1 MNSNYFYE
9 YVDLLERVLSVAYY
23 NKYSNRMVERVIS
36 YSSFFQKIEK
46 EKDDYAS
53 IIDDTSLVKSL
64 FNDENIS
71 LVDIPTYNQ
80 CLWAAESYLH
90 IQQETRLTFE
100 AIFLYIPIDVMYNY
114 FPIYHEMDF
123 TQIVEEFKRLYKKRS
138 VFDIL
143 LDNYKYAVK
152 YISDNISVSC
162 DALYSYKQRRRD
174 IKKMG
179 AESAYLLANTFK
191 VRVETILEL
200 KL

>member
-1 MNSNYFYE
+1 MNNNYFYE
-9 YVDLLERVLSVAYY
+9 YVDLLERVLSVAYH
-23 NKYSNRMVERVIS
+23 NKYSNRMVERAVS
-36 YSSFFQKIEK
+36 YSPFFQKIEK
-46 EKDDYAS
+46 EKDEYAS
-53 IIDDTSLVKSL
+53 IINDASLMTSL
-64 FNDENIS
+64 FYDENINLIS
-71 LVDIPTYNQ
+71 IPTYNQ

-114 FPIYHEMDF
+114 FPLYHEMDF

-138 VFDIL
+138 VLDIL
-143 LDNYKYAVK
+143 IGNYKYSVK
-152 YISDNISVSC
+152 YIADNIGVSC
-162 DALYSYKQRRRD
+162 DTLYSYKQRRRD
-174 IKKMG
+174 IKKMS

>member
-1 MNSNYFYE
+1 MNNNYFYE
-9 YVDLLERVLSVAYY
+9 YVDLLERVLSVAYH
-23 NKYSNRMVERVIS
+23 NKYSNRMVERAVS
-36 YSSFFQKIEK
+36 YSPFFQKIEK
-46 EKDDYAS
+46 EKDEYAS
-53 IIDDTSLVKSL
+53 IINDASLVTSL
-64 FNDENIS
+64 FYDENINLIS
-71 LVDIPTYNQ
+71 IPTYNQ

-114 FPIYHEMDF
+114 FPLYHEMDF

-138 VFDIL
+138 VLDIL
-143 LDNYKYAVK
+143 IENYKYSVK
-152 YISDNISVSC
+152 YIADNIGVSC
-162 DALYSYKQRRRD
+162 DTLYSYKQRRRD
-174 IKKMG
+174 IKKMS

>member
-1 MNSNYFYE
+1 MNNNYFYE

-23 NKYSNRMVERVIS
+23 NKYSNRMVERAVS
-36 YSSFFQKIEK
+36 YSPFFQKIEK
-46 EKDDYAS
+46 EKDEYAS
-53 IIDDTSLVKSL
+53 IINDASLVTSL
-64 FNDENIS
+64 FYNENINLIS
-71 LVDIPTYNQ
+71 IPTYNQ

-114 FPIYHEMDF
+114 FPLYHEMDF

-138 VFDIL
+138 VLDIL
-143 LDNYKYAVK
+143 LENYKYSVK
-152 YISDNISVSC
+152 YISDNTGISC
-162 DALYSYKQRRRD
+162 DTLYSYKQRRRD
-174 IKKMG
+174 IKKMS